1 MSLTL
6 LRFLAMTIGPSITA
20 AARPAATFL
29 GVQIIVAVLVAQ
41 DLATLPQMMQWLI
54 SVPAIVVAAVLAGLE
69 TAAKHDPDIAAILR
83 DVQLDN
89 LTGAFGAFTAALLF
103 AALGLPEAQAAA
115 LMEGGAE
122 PVGSDLAGGAGLAG
136 SAGLAGGGGL
146 LEATATAASSEHGTA
161 VQIGAVSGAV
171 GLNLGLTWMRSQVL
185 EFVDDFELGKIW
197 ARIETGGVVGVLI
210 LLPLLPLVAFGFLSF
225 FAVLFAA
232 VAFAVRL
239 AQKAADRRA
248 RVACETCGYQ
258 VRVEATL
265 CPECRTE
272 REPVREHQSGWSAA
286 MEALR
291 RRKAVSSG

>member
-6 LRFLAMTIGPSITA
+6 LRFLAMTIGPAITA

-29 GVQIIVAVLVAQ
+29 GVQIIVALLVAQ
-41 DLATLPQMMQWLI
+41 DLATLPQMMQWLV

-103 AALGLPEAQAAA
+103 AALGMPEAQAAG
-115 LMEGGAE
+115 LIEGGVD
-122 PVGSDLAGGAGLAG
+122 PIGGGDLEGAGGLFG
-136 SAGLAGGGGL
+136 
-146 LEATATAASSEHGTA
+146 ATATAASSEQSTA
-161 VQIGAVSGAV
+161 LQVGAVGGAV
-171 GLNLGLTWMRSQVL
+171 GLNLGLTWMRSQIL
-185 EFVDDFELGKIW
+185 EFVDDFELGKVW
-197 ARIETGGVVGVLI
+197 ARVETGGVIGVLI
-210 LLPLLPLVAFGFLSF
+210 LLPLLPLLAFGFLVF
-225 FAVLFAA
+225 FALFFAA

-248 RVACETCGYQ
+248 RVACDTCDYQ

-265 CPECRTE
+265 CPECKTE
-272 REPVREHQSGWSAA
+272 REPVREHRSGLAAA
-286 MEALR
+286 MDALR
-291 RRKAVSSG
+291 RRNTVSSV